1 MVPEGW
7 SYKRLGELGTEKYPA
22 VKAGPFGSS
31 LKKEFYTRDGF
42 KIYGQEQVISGDPHF
57 GNYFINK
64 EKFEE
69 LKSCSVKPGDILISL
84 VGTIGRVL
92 IIPKNARPGII
103 NPRLLRI
110 SVAKDKVYELFLK
123 YYLEDNSTKHKL
135 LSWAQGGTMGVLN
148 AEMLKNLSVPIPP
161 LLEQKKIARI
171 LSTWDKA
178 IETVENLIENSKA
191 QKKALMQQLLT
202 GKRRLPGFD
211 GEWKTNRLKDLAE
224 INSGGTPKSSVT
236 EYYNGDI
243 PWVSIADMTKQGKYI
258 SATEK
263 NITALGLDNSSARL
277 YPKHTVLYAMYASIG
292 ECSIST
298 VELCSS
304 QAILGI
310 RPNAKLNAQ
319 FLYYYLS
326 SLKEKIKLQG
336 QQGTQSNLNAGMVKG
351 FKLNLPS
358 IEEQQK
364 IATVLT
370 TADKEI
376 ETLQQ
381 KLDCLKQEKK
391 ALMQQL
397 LTGKR
402 RVKLEAAPFSHS
414 PSFPRKRE
422 SRRRPDNE

>member
-1 MVPEGW
+1 V
-7 SYKRLGELGTEKYPA
+7 KVNGTAVSVGIPFLSARNVQNEKLY
-22 VKAGPFGSS
+22 
-31 LKKEFYTRDGF
+31 LKKFLYISKELHRKLTKNTKPENGDVLLTRVGAGIGEAAVVNVDFEFSVYVSLTLIKCGKDIDSNFVKSLLNTNYYRYLATRDQFAG
-42 KIYGQEQVISGDPHF
+42 GGVQNLNVQMV
-57 GNYFINK
+57 K
-64 EKFEE
+64 E
-69 LKSCSVKPGDILISL
+69 
-84 VGTIGRVL
+84 
-92 IIPKNARPGII
+92 
-103 NPRLLRI
+103 
-110 SVAKDKVYELFLK
+110 Y
-123 YYLEDNSTKHKL
+123 
-135 LSWAQGGTMGVLN
+135 
-148 AEMLKNLSVPIPP
+148 PIPVPP
-161 LLEQKKIARI
+161 LPEQKKIARI
-171 LSTWDKA
+171 LSTWDRA
-178 IETVENLIENSKA
+178 IETVEKLIKNSKA

-211 GEWKTNRLKDLAE
+211 GEWEINRLKDLAE
-224 INSGGTPKSSVT
+224 INSGGTPKTSVT

-310 RPNAKLNAQ
+310 RPKARLNVQ

-364 IATVLT
+364 IATILT
-370 TADKEI
+370 TADKET

-381 KLDCLKQEKK
+381 KIDYLKQEKK

-402 RVKLEAAPFSHS
+402 RVKVT
-414 PSFPRKRE
+414 
-422 SRRRPDNE
+422 

>member
-1 MVPEGW
+1 MKVN
-7 SYKRLGELGTEKYPA
+7 GTAVSVGIPFLSARNVQNEKLY
-22 VKAGPFGSS
+22 
-31 LKKEFYTRDGF
+31 LKKFLYISKELHRKLTKNTKPENGDVLLTRVGAGIGEAAVVNVDFEFSVYVSLTLIKCGKDIDSNFVKSLLNTNYYRYLATRDQFAG
-42 KIYGQEQVISGDPHF
+42 GGVQNLNVQMV
-57 GNYFINK
+57 K
-64 EKFEE
+64 E
-69 LKSCSVKPGDILISL
+69 
-84 VGTIGRVL
+84 
-92 IIPKNARPGII
+92 
-103 NPRLLRI
+103 
-110 SVAKDKVYELFLK
+110 Y
-123 YYLEDNSTKHKL
+123 
-135 LSWAQGGTMGVLN
+135 
-148 AEMLKNLSVPIPP
+148 PIPVPP
-161 LLEQKKIARI
+161 LPEQKKIARI
-171 LSTWDKA
+171 LSTWDRA
-178 IETVENLIENSKA
+178 IETVEKLIKNSKA

-211 GEWKTNRLKDLAE
+211 GEWEINRLKDLAE
-224 INSGGTPKSSVT
+224 INSGGTPKTSVT

-310 RPNAKLNAQ
+310 RPKARLNVQ

-364 IATVLT
+364 IATILT
-370 TADKEI
+370 TADKET

-381 KLDCLKQEKK
+381 KIDYLKQEKK

-402 RVKLEAAPFSHS
+402 RVKVT
-414 PSFPRKRE
+414 
-422 SRRRPDNE
+422 